1 MVAGIS
7 WKEQESALWAA
18 LERCLQGAPQSGKGV
33 TVSFVKCS
41 TGTSDYP
48 GLVGAHEALLDQL
61 VRCSLIPDDDCE
73 TIGKPNYE
81 QIKVGTIKEKGTYIR
96 IEFNV

>member
-1 MVAGIS
+1 MASGIHRPQQ
-7 WKEQESALWAA
+7 KSALWAA
-18 LERCLQGAPQSGKGV
+18 LERCLQGAPASGKSI

-41 TGTSDYP
+41 TGTSDYS

-61 VRCSLIPDDDCE
+61 VRCSLIPDDDFE

-96 IEFNV
+96 IEFRE

>member
-1 MVAGIS
+1 MVARLS
-7 WKEQESALWAA
+7 WKEQKPALWAA
-18 LERCLQGAPQSGKGV
+18 LERCLQGAPQSGKSI

-41 TGTSDYP
+41 TGTSDYS
-48 GLVGAHEALLDQL
+48 GLVGANEALLDQL
-61 VRCSLIPDDDCE
+61 RYSGLIPDDDLR
-73 TIGKPNYE
+73 TIGKPNYD